1 MLEQV
6 ALLSGVRK
14 SQSLRVQAVQFLCF
28 ACVVTCLLNSR
39 RRTPLDCRLTT
50 LRREESWG
58 TRRGSCC
65 IPIVAGM
72 HCWHNSSQSLWPLT
86 AKPSS
91 AAHIRA
97 SGGLFNLELVSQ
109 MVVSVGS
116 KHGIGS
122 QEQLQVLWSCL
133 GKLAGGSEK
142 RFRATVWQV
151 W

>member
-14 SQSLRVQAVQFLCF
+14 SQSLRVQAVQFSCF

-58 TRRGSCC
+58 TRSDSSR
-65 IPIVAGM
+65 IPVGGRDALLAQQLSKLVAS
-72 HCWHNSSQSLWPLT
+72 N
-86 AKPSS
+86 KPSS

-116 KHGIGS
+116 IHGIGS
-122 QEQLQVLWSCL
+122 QEQLRLLWSCL